1 MAKSP
6 GEMVREF
13 HEAFG
18 LAIGGS
24 LRDRALVNLR
34 ARLHREEYA
43 EVRQETAT
51 LSIDA
56 EALCKEL
63 CDLVYVVY
71 GTATTFGFDLEG
83 ALAEVHR
90 SNMSKLGEDGRPIYR
105 YDGKVQKGPNYFEPD
120 MGPYVP
126 HAVEGTAEEE

>member
-1 MAKSP
+1 
-6 GEMVREF
+6 MVREF

-24 LRDRALVNLR
+24 LRDHALVNLR
-34 ARLHREEYA
+34 ARLHREEFA
-43 EVRQETAT
+43 EVQQETAT

-63 CDLVYVVY
+63 CDLLYVVY
-71 GTATTFGFDLEG
+71 GTGTAFGFDLDG

-90 SNMSKLGEDGRPIYR
+90 SNMSKLAEDGTPFYR
-105 YDGKVQKGPNYFEPD
+105 HDGKVLKSSNYFEPD
-120 MGPYVP
+120 MSPFVP
-126 HAVEGTAEEE
+126 HTVDGTVDNA